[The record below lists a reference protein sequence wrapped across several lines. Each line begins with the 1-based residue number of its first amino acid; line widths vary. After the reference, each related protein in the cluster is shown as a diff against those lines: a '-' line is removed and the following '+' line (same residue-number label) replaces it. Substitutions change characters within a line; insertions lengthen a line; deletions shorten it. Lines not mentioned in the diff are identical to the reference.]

1 MAAKIKTLV
10 FPTDFSGF
18 SAAAL
23 PWARQLAD
31 DLNAEIHCVYV
42 VEEPHIYSTL
52 DLGPVNLPTMAE
64 LEESAAGRLDE
75 FVSEHLQGLST
86 PTVARVL
93 SGRPADKIV
102 AYARELDAALIVMT
116 THGYSGVKHVLLGST
131 TEQVLRNADCPV
143 LSVRSE
149 AAA

>member
-1 MAAKIKTLV
+1 MTAKIKTIV

-31 DLNAEIHCVYV
+31 DLNAEIHCLYV

-64 LEESAAGRLDE
+64 LEESAAGRLDRPPA
-75 FVSEHLQGLST
+75 ST
-86 PTVARVL
+86 RWKVAPGPGVTAETAPGASANM
-93 SGRPADKIV
+93 SGCLPR
-102 AYARELDAALIVMT
+102 AAC
-116 THGYSGVKHVLLGST
+116 
-131 TEQVLRNADCPV
+131 R
-143 LSVRSE
+143 
-149 AAA
+149 